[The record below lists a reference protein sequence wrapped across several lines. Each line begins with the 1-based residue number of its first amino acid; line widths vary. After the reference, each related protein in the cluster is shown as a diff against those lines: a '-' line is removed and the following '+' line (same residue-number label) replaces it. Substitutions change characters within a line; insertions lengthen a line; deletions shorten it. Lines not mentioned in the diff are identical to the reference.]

1 MFRFGDMVSDVSFLY
16 YNTRASNAVIIV
28 FVLIVIFVLF
38 MEYCANDII
47 VWAEFEVVAGLGF
60 LINQQQFSTSPHS
73 FSIILTVF

>member
-60 LINQQQFSTSPHS
+60 LLSQQQFSTSPHS